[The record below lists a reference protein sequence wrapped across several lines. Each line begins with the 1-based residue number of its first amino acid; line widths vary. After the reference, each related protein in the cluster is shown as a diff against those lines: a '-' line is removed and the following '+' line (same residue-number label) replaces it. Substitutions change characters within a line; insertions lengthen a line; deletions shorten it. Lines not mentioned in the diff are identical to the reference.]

1 MDKQNFYQ
9 EKYEY
14 YRTLNLWAVF
24 GISFHQSDIFSRI
37 AICWVDFPLKR

>member
-9 EKYEY
+9 EKYEH

-24 GISFHQSDIFSRI
+24 GISIRRI
-37 AICWVDFPLKR
+37 IGLWYR

>member
-24 GISFHQSDIFSRI
+24 GISIPSIRIFFLGLLSAGWIFH
-37 AICWVDFPLKR
+37 

>member
-24 GISFHQSDIFSRI
+24 GISIPSIGYFSRI
-37 AICWVDFPLKR
+37 AICWVDFH

>member
-24 GISFHQSDIFSRI
+24 GISIRAREIISVNST
-37 AICWVDFPLKR
+37 L

>member
-24 GISFHQSDIFSRI
+24 GISIPRDDVSSGNPVVYRNLCI
-37 AICWVDFPLKR
+37 

>member
-24 GISFHQSDIFSRI
+24 GISIPSIGYFFLGLLSAGWIFH
-37 AICWVDFPLKR
+37 